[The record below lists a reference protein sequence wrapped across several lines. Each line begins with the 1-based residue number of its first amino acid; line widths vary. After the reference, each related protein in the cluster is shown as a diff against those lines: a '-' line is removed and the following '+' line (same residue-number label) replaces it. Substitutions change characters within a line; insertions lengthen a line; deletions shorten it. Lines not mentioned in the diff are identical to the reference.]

1 MQHESGSTQFRS
13 TFSLQ
18 TVLHPK
24 SSLCSSNA
32 AAAFNKKLSNCCC
45 SLYLQLSFQLQKLP
59 SYFINS
65 SRLSRGIAENYR
77 FITEQRH
84 FDLSRESVRVICT
97 YKSPTRR
104 SKNEKKIRASIL
116 QVERL
121 FGVVAA
127 ESQEA
132 PPPHYHWMYFYF

>member
-1 MQHESGSTQFRS
+1 MKQARS
-13 TFSLQ
+13 SSDPLFLSSQ

-24 SSLCSSNA
+24 VVSAAA
-32 AAAFNKKLSNCCC
+32 AAAFNKKLSNCC
-45 SLYLQLSFQLQKLP
+45 SLYDLQLSFQLQKLP

-97 YKSPTRR
+97 YKSLTRR
-104 SKNEKKIRASIL
+104 SKNEKKLRASIG
-116 QVERL
+116 R
-121 FGVVAA
+121 AA
-127 ESQEA
+127 EVFWSCCS
-132 PPPHYHWMYFYF
+132 